1 MYRLYAE
8 IQRIKYLKNKD
19 FLFNRELPRLKM
31 CLYLTK
37 MVAIVVAMETGVWH
51 KKVNI
56 YFIQQGLFNIMGEL
70 ITAMTHNDSI

>member
-1 MYRLYAE
+1 
-8 IQRIKYLKNKD
+8 
-19 FLFNRELPRLKM
+19 M

-37 MVAIVVAMETGVWH
+37 MVAIVVAMETGVWY

-56 YFIQQGLFNIMGEL
+56 YFIQQDLFNIMGEL